1 MSKVVAFRGAKKPAP
16 DNELRKVLSRPKNR
30 DVRSREHLLPD
41 EVDAL
46 MKAAGQVGRHRLRDR
61 MLILVA
67 YRHGLRVSELVGLS
81 GTYPSTREW
90 QAPWWPYRM

>member
-1 MSKVVAFRGAKKPAP
+1 MAKTVALRGVSQIVS
-16 DNELRKVLSRPKNR
+16 DNVLRKVPSRPKNL

-61 MLILVA
+61 TLILVG
-67 YRHGLRVSELVGLS
+67 YRPGYG
-81 GTYPSTREW
+81 YPS
-90 QAPWWPYRM
+90 WWAFAGISSI

>member
-1 MSKVVAFRGAKKPAP
+1 MAKVVAFRGAKKVAP
-16 DNELRKVLSRPKNR
+16 IVELRKVPTRPKNR

-61 MLILVA
+61 ALILVA
-67 YRHGLRVSELVGLS
+67 YRHGLRVSELVGLKWDQFDLKR
-81 GTYPSTREW
+81 GQVHT
-90 QAPWWPYRM
+90 